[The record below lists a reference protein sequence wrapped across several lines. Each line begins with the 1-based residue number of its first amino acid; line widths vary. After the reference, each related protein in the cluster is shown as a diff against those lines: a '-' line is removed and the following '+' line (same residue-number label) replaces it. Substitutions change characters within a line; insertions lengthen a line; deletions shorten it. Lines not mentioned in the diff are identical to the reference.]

1 MAAYLAGMLSALPV
15 PPRPPESLQQK
26 AIENV
31 RFIRETME
39 RAGSFTALSGFGA
52 MLMGS
57 VGLVATVAATGA
69 SRQRWLQT
77 WLVAALLAVGVGTW
91 LNARKARRLKISLFT
106 RPARRFFLALIPP
119 LAAGAILT
127 MPLFTSARFDL
138 LPGVWLLLYGAGILT
153 AGAYSVKPVPI
164 MGACF
169 MALGAAALAS
179 PPGWGNL
186 FMAVGFGGLHLGF
199 GAYIAWRHGG

>member
-1 MAAYLAGMLSALPV
+1 MTSPVAL

-39 RAGSFTALSGFGA
+39 RAASFTALSGFGA
-52 MLMGS
+52 MLIGS
-57 VGLVATVAATGA
+57 AALVAAVAAAGA
-69 SRQRWLQT
+69 DSSWRWLQT
-77 WLVAALLAVGVGTW
+77 WLLAAFVAITDGTW
-91 LNARKARRLKISLFT
+91 FNALKARRLKIALLA

-127 MPLFTSARFDL
+127 PPLFTSGRSDL
-138 LPGVWLLLYGAGILT
+138 LPGVWLLLYGAGIVT
-153 AGAYSVKPVPI
+153 AGAFSVRPVPV
-164 MGACF
+164 MGGCF
-169 MALGAAALAS
+169 MALGAAALAL

-186 FMAVGFGGLHLGF
+186 FMAAGFGGLHLGF
-199 GAYIAWRHGG
+199 GAFIAWRHGG

>member
-1 MAAYLAGMLSALPV
+1 MNSPVPV

-52 MLMGS
+52 MLIGS
-57 VGLVATVAATGA
+57 VA
-69 SRQRWLQT
+69 
-77 WLVAALLAVGVGTW
+77 LVAAVAAAGAGSTLRWLDTWLLAAVVAVGVGTS
-91 LNARKARRLKISLFT
+91 LNARKARRLKIALLA

-127 MPLFTSARFDL
+127 PSLFNSGRSDL
-138 LPGVWLLLYGAGILT
+138 LPAVWLLLYGAGILT
-153 AGAYSVKPVPI
+153 AGAFSVKPVPI

-169 MALGAAALAS
+169 MALGTAALAL

-186 FMAVGFGGLHLGF
+186 FMAAGFGGLHLGF
-199 GAYIAWRHGG
+199 GAFIAWRHGG

>member
-1 MAAYLAGMLSALPV
+1 MNSPVPV
-15 PPRPPESLQQK
+15 PPRSPESLQQR

-39 RAGSFTALSGFGA
+39 RAASFTALSGFGA
-52 MLMGS
+52 MLIGS
-57 VGLVATVAATGA
+57 VA
-69 SRQRWLQT
+69 
-77 WLVAALLAVGVGTW
+77 LVAAVAAAGADSSWRWLETWLLAALVAVIVGTS
-91 LNARKARRLKISLFT
+91 LNARKARRLKIALLA

-127 MPLFTSARFDL
+127 PGLFNSGRSDL
-138 LPGVWLLLYGAGILT
+138 LPAVWLLLYGAGIVT
-153 AGAYSVKPVPI
+153 AGAFSVKPVPI

-169 MALGAAALAS
+169 MALGTAALAL

-186 FMAVGFGGLHLGF
+186 FM
-199 GAYIAWRHGG
+199 

>member
-1 MAAYLAGMLSALPV
+1 MLSAMPV
-15 PPRPPESLQQK
+15 PPRPPESLQQR

-57 VGLVATVAATGA
+57 VALVATVAAAGA
-69 SRQRWLQT
+69 GSRQRWLQT
-77 WLVAALLAVGVGTW
+77 WLLAALLAVGVGTW
-91 LNARKARRLKISLFT
+91 LNARKARRLKIALLT
-106 RPARRFFLALIPP
+106 RPARRFHLALIPP

-127 MPLFTSARFDL
+127 PPLFTSGRSDL
-138 LPGVWLLLYGAGILT
+138 LPGVWLLLYGAGIVT
-153 AGAYSVKPVPI
+153 AGAFSVKAVPI

-179 PPGWGNL
+179 PAGWGNL

-199 GAYIAWRHGG
+199 GAFIAWRHGG

>member
-1 MAAYLAGMLSALPV
+1 MLSAMPV

-52 MLMGS
+52 MLIGS
-57 VGLVATVAATGA
+57 VA
-69 SRQRWLQT
+69 
-77 WLVAALLAVGVGTW
+77 LVAAVAASRAASPARWLETWLLTAVLAVGVGTW
-91 LNARKARRLKISLFT
+91 LNALKARRLKIALLA

-127 MPLFTSARFDL
+127 APLYRSGRSDL
-138 LPGVWLLLYGAGILT
+138 LPGVWLLLYGAGIVT
-153 AGAYSVKPVPI
+153 AGAFSVRPVPV

-186 FMAVGFGGLHLGF
+186 FMTVGFGSLHLGF